1 MLKFPVAG
9 GVPWVGSCGRP
20 PVMVPMVVSTT
31 ESKLSKSTAPGTEL
45 VVAPMVTEMAFAG
58 VTASTH
64 PATTS
69 TALSFDFI
77 SNRPSRQTTAAA
89 TSMAFTEFPR
99 QLFGGA
105 SFFGQ
110 PKAARRVDSVPLGT
124 PPGDRIKA
132 FVMADASQYFRVQAK
147 LRELIERASS
157 AADANVHRGIK
168 PCPLGF
174 AVRPNGSKFAFE
186 PKNIEDNDAVV
197 ALIRTLFL
205 QHNVVCYVLTLG
217 AVSEGKQYVLFS
229 AEDES
234 GPMVVGHRE
243 VIMRPAP
250 HLGPLEII
258 DSNFAEGRFVGLLPR
273 QATPGM
279 Q

>member
-1 MLKFPVAG
+1 
-9 GVPWVGSCGRP
+9 
-20 PVMVPMVVSTT
+20 
-31 ESKLSKSTAPGTEL
+31 
-45 VVAPMVTEMAFAG
+45 
-58 VTASTH
+58 
-64 PATTS
+64 
-69 TALSFDFI
+69 
-77 SNRPSRQTTAAA
+77 
-89 TSMAFTEFPR
+89 
-99 QLFGGA
+99 
-105 SFFGQ
+105 
-110 PKAARRVDSVPLGT
+110 
-124 PPGDRIKA
+124 
-132 FVMADASQYFRVQAK
+132 MADAGQHLRIQAK
-147 LRELIERASS
+147 LKELIERASS

-229 AEDES
+229 AEDET
-234 GPMVVGHRE
+234 GTMVVGHRE
-243 VIMRPAP
+243 IIMQPVP

-258 DSNFAEGRFVGLLPR
+258 ESNFAEGRFVGLLPR
-273 QATPGM
+273 QAAAM